1 MLHKILSMNR
11 LLNEA
16 HTDEKERTK
25 RRQLQTYSKRS
36 LGSGLNRR
44 LVALPPGEDRD
55 AWLAANT
62 MDFYEAVS
70 LMSAFKENVVRP
82 STYQHILE
90 MQVSSLV
97 GIAADESSSK
107 QLPGWGFPPGYEY
120 LWIGEG
126 LRRPVKCSGEL
137 FESFAISIY
146 EKKKGTTAHFLKS
159 CLDFL
164 EDLLEEY
171 QTLKITFIYSRR
183 RVHWKRNELGGEGPE
198 RPRYFSYL
206 GVCGSISSG
215 VPKNLQ
221 AHLQTLIPRFRNS
234 IYAALPY
241 NGEPRGKNHRKIFMH
256 LTLISSL
263 RIKSKVECHSW
274 WTRI

>member
-55 AWLAANT
+55 VWLAANT

-70 LMSAFKENVVRP
+70 FL
-82 STYQHILE
+82 STIQVGSCGGHLLTSIFSQ

-97 GIAADESSSK
+97 GIAADESALK

-120 LWIGEG
+120 LWIGDG
-126 LRRPVKCSGEL
+126 LRRPIKCSGNP
-137 FESFAISIY
+137 
-146 EKKKGTTAHFLKS
+146 
-159 CLDFL
+159 
-164 EDLLEEY
+164 
-171 QTLKITFIYSRR
+171 FIPFPLS
-183 RVHWKRNELGGEGPE
+183 E
-198 RPRYFSYL
+198 
-206 GVCGSISSG
+206 
-215 VPKNLQ
+215 
-221 AHLQTLIPRFRNS
+221 
-234 IYAALPY
+234 
-241 NGEPRGKNHRKIFMH
+241 
-256 LTLISSL
+256 
-263 RIKSKVECHSW
+263 
-274 WTRI
+274 